1 MEEKMITQE
10 VLEKFDKS
18 GFNGF
23 LDTEIIDIFLSLSSR
38 SKKPNGISKKLIKEK
53 QCLSGIL
60 ESDHKDLVSYGVDP
74 MASFTLRLVQE
85 ISRRYLREKAI
96 AKPYCR
102 SSREVF
108 DYLFHSLRGLKK
120 EVFMVLFL
128 DPKNQIVKEKILFEG
143 TIDSS
148 AVYPREVIKEALA
161 CNATSMI
168 FVHNHPSGEPEPSLC
183 DKEITR
189 GLVLAAQ
196 LMQMKVLDHII
207 IGNNCYFSFTDKG
220 LIEDFNLSFLNLN
233 I

>member
-1 MEEKMITQE
+1 MITQE
-10 VLEKFDKS
+10 VLEKFERGGLDS
-18 GFNGF
+18 F
-23 LDTEIIDIFLSLSSR
+23 LDSEIIDIFLSLSSKG
-38 SKKPNGISKKLIKEK
+38 KKRVEDSKKLIKEK
-53 QCLSGIL
+53 ESLSGLID
-60 ESDHKDLVSYGVDP
+60 SDYKDLVSCGVDP
-74 MASFTLRLVQE
+74 QASFTLRLVKE

-102 SSREVF
+102 SSQEVF
-108 DYLFHSLRGLKK
+108 DYLFHCLRGLKK

-168 FVHNHPSGEPEPSLC
+168 FVHNHPSGDPEPSLC
-183 DKEITR
+183 DKEITK

-220 LIEDFNLSFLNLN
+220 LIEDYNLSFLNLN